1 MIDIDISNIVINRVY
16 LPVPMR
22 GYSAQRRGNEDGPT
36 GFGVTPELAIAD
48 LLEQE
53 Q

>member
-1 MIDIDISNIVINRVY
+1 MIDIDISGIEINRVW
-16 LPVPMR
+16 LPIPMR
-22 GYSAQRRGNEDGPT
+22 GYSAKRRGAEDGPVGYGT
-36 GFGVTPELAIAD
+36 TPELAIAD